1 MFILALRSITFNG
14 ALIVGGTTIE
24 VPDKFPLS
32 EHVRQVAA
40 PVVRVAAPAR
50 VAAAPVI
57 AKGTVRIKSNITI
70 AGQIVA
76 AGTQFPPTAPQPT
89 PTRTSIGTSGNTL
102 GSNEPLYDVWSG
114 TDWQTPTL
122 TPTQTQ
128 TTGRSK

>member
-1 MFILALRSITFNG
+1 MFILTLRSITLNG

-24 VPDKFPLS
+24 VSDKFPLS

-57 AKGTVRIKSNITI
+57 PTGTVRIKSNITVS
-70 AGQIVA
+70 GQIVA

-89 PTRTSIGTSGNTL
+89 PTRTAIATSGNKQ
-102 GSNEPLYDVWSG
+102 GSDEALYEVWSG
-114 TDWQTPTL
+114 TEWKTPTL
-122 TPTQTQ
+122 TQ
-128 TTGRSK
+128 TTGRSR

>member
-1 MFILALRSITFNG
+1 MFILTLRSITFNG

-57 AKGTVRIKSNITI
+57 AKGTVRIKSNITV

-89 PTRTSIGTSGNTL
+89 PTRTSIATSGNTQ
-102 GSNEPLYDVWSG
+102 GSDEPLYEVWSG
-114 TDWQTPTL
+114 TDWQAPTL
-122 TPTQTQ
+122 TQTS
-128 TTGRSK
+128 GRSR